1 MTAVLTKIMHKR
13 IKSLQPSKIKEYTEQ
28 NLEELISTINEKEIE
43 SLYNNQELLYLKQR
57 LLVHRIRQLRNSSA
71 LKIQGMWN
79 RYQTRLK
86 VQKLAH
92 RVRGCYTISPSVKN
106 VTKIYIKIF
115 TNELNKDEFKIMQ
128 LHFCQ
133 IRKSFVIDIPKN
145 KFYTKKKLLRFNFI
159 YKNKIFFDDNYDQ
172 VLFFN
177 EKVHQV
183 DLSKFDKK
191 QKIVDDTIYNRH
203 LIKKMKKFPNSSKD
217 VNYFSTYLIIE
228 DEKESSENSNLTPDK
243 IGKKEY
249 KFTFSDNKIE
259 ENDEE
264 DEYNGLR
271 AIKRKGTD
279 RNEVKV
285 FRKMRRFESFDMTY
299 SCKSKLKSILKDPNL
314 EFNKKRPIKVSDKK
328 VSFGETIYL
337 Y

>member
-79 RYQTRLK
+79 RYLTRLK
-86 VQKLAH
+86 VHKLAH

-115 TNELNKDEFKIMQ
+115 TDELNKDEFKIMP

-145 KFYTKKKLLRFNFI
+145 KFFTKKKLLRFNFI
-159 YKNKIFFDDNYDQ
+159 YKNNIFFDDNYDQ
-172 VLFFN
+172 VLYFN
-177 EKVHQV
+177 EMVHEV
-183 DLSKFDKK
+183 DLSLYDKK
-191 QKIVDDTIYNRH
+191 QKILEETVYN
-203 LIKKMKKFPNSSKD
+203 LSELFKKKLFSSCNSPKES
-217 VNYFSTYLIIE
+217 NYLSTE
-228 DEKESSENSNLTPDK
+228 DEKENSENSTLTPDK
-243 IGKKEY
+243 FTR
-249 KFTFSDNKIE
+249 KFTFSESRD

-264 DEYNGLR
+264 DEYSGLR
-271 AIKRKGTD
+271 AIKRKGT
-279 RNEVKV
+279 EQKKEKV
-285 FRKMRRFESFDMTY
+285 VQKYKKFESFDVSY
-299 SCKSKLKSILKDPNL
+299 SCKSKLKSILKCPNI
-314 EFNKKRPIKVSDKK
+314 ESNKRRFNRESNKK
-328 VSFGETIYL
+328 VSFGETIYI

>member
-13 IKSLQPSKIKEYTEQ
+13 VKSLQPSSIKEYTEQ
-28 NLEELISTINEKEIE
+28 NIEELISTINEKEIE

-57 LLVHRIRQLRNSSA
+57 LLVHRIRQLRNDSA
-71 LKIQGMWN
+71 LKIQEMWN
-79 RYQTRLK
+79 RYKTRLK
-86 VQKLAH
+86 VHKLAH

-115 TNELNKDEFKIMQ
+115 TDELNKDEFKIMP

-159 YKNKIFFDDNYDQ
+159 YKNKIFFDDNYEQ
-172 VLFFN
+172 AVFFN

-183 DLSKFDKK
+183 DLSIFDKK
-191 QKIVDDTIYNRH
+191 QKILDDTIYN
-203 LIKKMKKFPNSSKD
+203 LNSIKKMKIFQSSSKD
-217 VNYFSTYLIIE
+217 MNYLSTE
-228 DEKESSENSNLTPDK
+228 DEKESSENSALTPDK
-243 IGKKEY
+243 FGKKEKKY
-249 KFTFSDNKIE
+249 AFSDNKIV

-264 DEYNGLR
+264 DEYDGLR
-271 AIKRKGTD
+271 AIKRRGTG
-279 RNEVKV
+279 REKVKT
-285 FRKMRRFESFDMTY
+285 FRKMKRFESFDMSY
-299 SCKSKLKSILKDPNL
+299 SCKSKLKPILKDPNIEL
-314 EFNKKRPIKVSDKK
+314 NKKRINRVSDKK
-328 VSFGETIYL
+328 VSFGETVYL

>member
-1 MTAVLTKIMHKR
+1 M
-13 IKSLQPSKIKEYTEQ
+13 P
-28 NLEELISTINEKEIE
+28 
-43 SLYNNQELLYLKQR
+43 
-57 LLVHRIRQLRNSSA
+57 
-71 LKIQGMWN
+71 
-79 RYQTRLK
+79 
-86 VQKLAH
+86 
-92 RVRGCYTISPSVKN
+92 
-106 VTKIYIKIF
+106 
-115 TNELNKDEFKIMQ
+115 

-183 DLSKFDKK
+183 DLSIYDKK
-191 QKIVDDTIYNRH
+191 QKSLDDTIYNMN
-203 LIKKMKKFPNSSKD
+203 LIKKMKIFPNSSKD
-217 VNYFSTYLIIE
+217 VNYYLSTE

-243 IGKKEY
+243 IGKKEN

-279 RNEVKV
+279 RAKVQV

>member
-86 VQKLAH
+86 VHKLAH

-183 DLSKFDKK
+183 DLSIYDKK
-191 QKIVDDTIYNRH
+191 QKSLDDTIYNMN
-203 LIKKMKKFPNSSKD
+203 LIKKMKIFPNSSKE
-217 VNYFSTYLIIE
+217 VNYYLSTE

-243 IGKKEY
+243 IGKKEN
-249 KFTFSDNKIE
+249 KFIFSDNKIE

-285 FRKMRRFESFDMTY
+285 FIKMRRFESFDMA
-299 SCKSKLKSILKDPNL
+299 KIIVIKDL
-314 EFNKKRPIKVSDKK
+314 EFI
-328 VSFGETIYL
+328 F
-337 Y
+337 

>member
-13 IKSLQPSKIKEYTEQ
+13 IKSLQPSTIKEYTEQ

-43 SLYNNQELLYLKQR
+43 SIYNNQELLYLKQR
-57 LLVHRIRQLRNSSA
+57 LLVHRIRKLRNDSA
-71 LKIQGMWN
+71 LKIQEMWN
-79 RYQTRLK
+79 RYKTRLK
-86 VQKLAH
+86 VHKLAH

-115 TNELNKDEFKIMQ
+115 TNELNKDEFKIVP

-133 IRKSFVIDIPKN
+133 IRKSFVVDIPKN

-159 YKNKIFFDDNYDQ
+159 YKNKIFFDDNYEQ

-177 EKVHQV
+177 ENVHQV
-183 DLSKFDKK
+183 DLAIYDKK
-191 QKIVDDTIYNRH
+191 QKILDDTIYNMN
-203 LIKKMKKFPNSSKD
+203 LIKKMKIFQSSSKD
-217 VNYFSTYLIIE
+217 VNYLSTE
-228 DEKESSENSNLTPDK
+228 DEKESSENSNLTSDK
-243 IGKKEY
+243 IGIKEN
-249 KFTFSDNKIE
+249 KFPFSGNKIE
-259 ENDEE
+259 ENDEDEDEE
-264 DEYNGLR
+264 DEYDGLR

-279 RNEVKV
+279 RAKVKA
-285 FRKMRRFESFDMTY
+285 FRKMKRFESFDMTY

-314 EFNKKRPIKVSDKK
+314 EFKRSNRLSNKK
-328 VSFGETIYL
+328 VSFGETVYL

>member
-57 LLVHRIRQLRNSSA
+57 LLVHRIRQLRNASA

-79 RYQTRLK
+79 RYLTRLK
-86 VQKLAH
+86 VHKLAH

-115 TNELNKDEFKIMQ
+115 TDELNKDEFKIMP

-145 KFYTKKKLLRFNFI
+145 KFYTKKKLLRFYFI
-159 YKNKIFFDDNYDQ
+159 YKDKTFFDPKYEQ

-177 EKVHQV
+177 EFVHQV
-183 DLSKFDKK
+183 DLSIYDKK
-191 QKIVDDTIYNRH
+191 QKFLDETIYNIN
-203 LIKKMKKFPNSSKD
+203 LYKKMKIFQSSSKD
-217 VNYFSTYLIIE
+217 MNYLSTE
-228 DEKESSENSNLTPDK
+228 DEKESSENSTLTPDK
-243 IGKKEY
+243 FGKKEH
-249 KFTFSDNKIE
+249 KFAFSENKIE

-264 DEYNGLR
+264 DEYDGLR
-271 AIKRKGTD
+271 AIKRKGTGQD
-279 RNEVKV
+279 NVKV
-285 FRKMRRFESFDMTY
+285 CRSMKRFESFDMTY
-299 SCKSKLKSILKDPNL
+299 SCKSKLKSILKEPNL
-314 EFNKKRPIKVSDKK
+314 EFNKKRSNRLSSKK
-328 VSFGETIYL
+328 VSFGETVYL

>member
-57 LLVHRIRQLRNSSA
+57 LLVHRIRQLRNASA

-79 RYQTRLK
+79 RYLTRLK
-86 VQKLAH
+86 VHKLAH

-183 DLSKFDKK
+183 DLSIYDKK
-191 QKIVDDTIYNRH
+191 QKSLDDTIYNMN
-203 LIKKMKKFPNSSKD
+203 LIKKMKIFPNSSKE
-217 VNYFSTYLIIE
+217 VNYYLSTE

-243 IGKKEY
+243 IGKKEN

>member
-86 VQKLAH
+86 VHKLAH

-183 DLSKFDKK
+183 DLSIYDKK
-191 QKIVDDTIYNRH
+191 QKSLDDTIYNMN
-203 LIKKMKKFPNSSKD
+203 LIKKMKIFPNSSKD
-217 VNYFSTYLIIE
+217 VNYYLSTE

-243 IGKKEY
+243 IGKKEN